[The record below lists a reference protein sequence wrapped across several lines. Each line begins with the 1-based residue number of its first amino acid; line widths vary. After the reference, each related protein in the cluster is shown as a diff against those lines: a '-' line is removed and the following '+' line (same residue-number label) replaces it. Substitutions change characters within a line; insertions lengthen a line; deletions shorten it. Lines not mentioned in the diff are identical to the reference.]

1 MLSMLRDVVD
11 SGTGTG
17 ALAAGVP
24 AGGKTGTTDDYH
36 DAWFVGFAPGLAAG
50 VWVGF
55 DRPATIGEEAYAARI
70 AVPIWA
76 DFVRRAA
83 RLRPPG
89 IFTPPPD
96 VDAVEL
102 CSISHAVPTD
112 RCPTYEEYFKA
123 GDIVPEARCPLH
135 LGSLRE
141 RIGRAIGGLF
151 DRIRKLFR

>member
-1 MLSMLRDVVD
+1 ME
-11 SGTGTG
+11 
-17 ALAAGVP
+17 GV
-24 AGGKTGTTDDYH
+24 AVGGKTGTTDDYH
-36 DAWFVGFAPGLAAG
+36 DAWFVGFVPGLAAG

-83 RLRPPG
+83 GLRPPG
-89 IFTPPPD
+89 TFTPPPA

-112 RCPTYEEYFKA
+112 RCPTYEEYFKE

-135 LGSLRE
+135 AGSLRE
-141 RIGRAIGGLF
+141 RFGRAIGGLF
-151 DRIRKLFR
+151 DRIRRIFR